1 MDKKLRKNI
10 LKGSAATSIGTI
22 SANLFNFITVMVLT
36 RYVSKD
42 DLGIYV
48 LVIVIINM
56 FNLLGGFGLDISMI
70 KFIASKNTEER
81 QSILLPVLVVSAIG
95 SLLISLIFI
104 LTGRYIMHLFDDR
117 IFRYVWYILII
128 FILANYRDL
137 FYSLMQG
144 LNQFKQYSI
153 VNVTS
158 SAFRILIIFVFLLF
172 SKLDIKILLI
182 IEILS
187 TLQPL
192 IHQLFVIPFKK
203 YLNIK
208 PTWETYKKLINF
220 SIPIYLNNLVVFINS
235 QINIFVVGAYLTP
248 ASVANY
254 DVARKV
260 PVALRKM
267 FRSFI
272 IVYFPNLA
280 TLYSAGDKKTAV
292 KLTEKSLGIFS
303 ISLALLFVFSFLFR
317 HELTVLL
324 FSARY
329 TNVSMAF
336 ALLILN
342 FFLRGLGDLMGYP
355 FVPAGYPSVPTWINA
370 LGSVISIGLSFLFVP
385 NYGYIGAV
393 YALLIM
399 NLVTTSLFYLSLVRY
414 DITPDM
420 KSFLKPVT
428 LFLIAPLSFLFSGKY
443 TFLLNSSLFLIA
455 LILGWIISEDF
466 RSVTK
471 LFLSYLQKHI
481 QHKNLSA

>member
-1 MDKKLRKNI
+1 MDKKLKGSI
-10 LKGSAATSIGTI
+10 LRGSAATSIGTI
-22 SANLFNFITVMVLT
+22 SANLFNFITIMVFA

-48 LVIVIINM
+48 LVTVITNM

-70 KFIASKNTEER
+70 NFISSKNAEER
-81 QSILLPVLVVSAIG
+81 QSILLPVLNISAIG
-95 SLLISLIFI
+95 SLLISIVFI
-104 LTGRYIMHLFDDR
+104 ISGRYILHLFDDR
-117 IFRYVWYILII
+117 IYQYIWYILVI

-153 VNVTS
+153 VNVAS
-158 SAFRILIIFVFLLF
+158 SAFRVFVIILFLLF
-172 SKLDIKILLI
+172 VKLDIKILLI

-187 TLQPL
+187 TIQPL

-203 YLNIK
+203 YLSIK
-208 PTWETYKKLINF
+208 PTRETYKKLIKF
-220 SIPIYLNNLVVFINS
+220 SIPLYLNNLVVFING
-235 QINIFVVGAYLTP
+235 QMNIFIVGAYLTP

-292 KLTEKSLGIFS
+292 RLTEKSLGVFS
-303 ISLALLFVFSFLFR
+303 ISLALLFAFSFLFR
-317 HELTVLL
+317 HQLTILL

-329 TNVSMAF
+329 ANVSMAF

-355 FVPAGYPSVPTWINA
+355 FVPAGHPSVPTWINA

-385 NYGYIGAV
+385 IYGYMGAI

-399 NLVTTSLFYLSLVRY
+399 NLVTTSLFYLSLVKY
-414 DITPDM
+414 DINPNM
-420 KSFLKPVT
+420 KPFLKPIILFSIVPVSLFYNGQYSLLLNCL
-428 LFLIAPLSFLFSGKY
+428 LFLS
-443 TFLLNSSLFLIA
+443 A
-455 LILGWIISEDF
+455 LVLGWIISDDL
-466 RSVTK
+466 RSAAK
-471 LFLSYLQKHI
+471 LLFSYIKKYIHS
-481 QHKNLSA
+481 KNS